1 MRKFRASALELK
13 EVSKSLEKEFL
24 DKYHYQGFCG
34 SRWCK
39 GLFEGEELIILMSFG
54 KPRYNKDFDWE
65 LIRLCTK
72 EDCQVCGGASR
83 LLKHF
88 REENDG
94 GIISYCNESLFS
106 GKVYKSLGFEKLG
119 SVKSYHYE
127 KDGKSYHRSNF
138 QRKKLEK
145 MYPQYPRKDYTEK
158 QVMEL
163 LGYTRV
169 EETQGSYGI
178 NSSKKWYIYE
188 IICNGYHYVG
198 QHRYFHDN
206 LNDGYT
212 GSGAIIKKEVTCHPF
227 EKKILCYGLLTQE
240 AANTAEK
247 AYIASNI
254 QKYGH
259 VNEGGYNVNLL
270 SGGQGVVQYRTYRQS
285 EGGWK
290 LTDGQRANRS
300 GPKSESTRAKMKLSN
315 QLKAKDP
322 EYLAKLKQ
330 AADIRKNKA
339 REYFT
344 KLGFTL
350 YSDLDKPGD
359 YVIIRMKFGNQ
370 MYRVTDGTKVDHH
383 KNRSEAHKGHASPLK
398 GIPRS
403 EEVKR
408 KISET
413 VKKTTGDISWRLNH
427 SEDVK
432 RGIQKKNCK

>member
-24 DKYHYQGFCG
+24 DKYHCQGFCG

-39 GLFEGEELIILMSFG
+39 GLFAGEELIILMSFG

-72 EDCQVCGGASR
+72 EDCQVYGGASR

-106 GKVYKSLGFEKLG
+106 GKVYESLGFEKLG
-119 SVKSYHYE
+119 TVRSYHYE

-138 QRKKLEK
+138 QRRRLEK
-145 MYPQYPRKDYTEK
+145 MYPQYPRDKYTEK

-163 LGYTRV
+163 LGYKRV
-169 EETQGSYGI
+169 EEIQGSYGI
-178 NSSKKWYIYE
+178 DSSKKWYIYE
-188 IICNGYHYVG
+188 IVCNGYHYVG

-206 LNDGYT
+206 LDDNYF
-212 GSGAIIKKEVTCHPF
+212 GSGSIIKREIEKHPF
-227 EKKILCYGLLTQE
+227 EKKILCYGLLSQE

-247 AYIASNI
+247 AYIESSI
-254 QKYGH
+254 RKYGN
-259 VNEGGYNVNLL
+259 VNEGGYNINLL
-270 SGGQGVVQYRTYRQS
+270 SGGQGTIRNSAYRQS

-290 LTDGQRANRS
+290 LTDEQKASRA
-300 GPKSESTRAKMKLSN
+300 GPKSESTRAKIKLAN
-315 QLKAKDP
+315 QLKSKDP
-322 EYLAKLKQ
+322 EYLSKLKQ
-330 AADIRKNKA
+330 AGDLRKGKA
-339 REYFT
+339 REYFAN
-344 KLGFTL
+344 LGFTV

-359 YVIIRMKFGNQ
+359 YVITKMKFGNQ
-370 MYRVTDGTKVDHH
+370 TYRVTDGTKVDHR
-383 KNRSEAHKGHASPLK
+383 KNRSEAHKGHESPLK

-408 KISET
+408 KISEK
-413 VKKTTGDISWRLNH
+413 VRKTTQDMSWRLQH

-432 RGIQKKNCK
+432 RGLRKK